1 MTECVKGIRDAVQ
14 EIRDV
19 LLKAEVRIVNC
30 SVLIVYEAD
39 RARAEEI
46 IAQRRSTEEDESLAE
61 DASSVAETP
70 PDSEV
75 EEGEGEGEGGTE
87 EGSEVDL
94 VDEDEDAEWDEE
106 DDEEEEEEPPDLYRV
121 KLIDFAHA
129 RAATGE
135 GPDPGLL
142 KGLDTV
148 LSLLG
153 GRIAEL
159 EALSV

>member
-46 IAQRRSTEEDESLAE
+46 ITQRRSTEEDKSLAE

-75 EEGEGEGEGGTE
+75 EEDEDEGGTQ
-87 EGSEVDL
+87 EGSDSDL
-94 VDEDEDAEWDEE
+94 VDE
-106 DDEEEEEEPPDLYRV
+106 DEEEEEEPPELYRV

-148 LSLLG
+148 LSLLD

-159 EALSV
+159 EAFSA